1 MDPYQVLGV
10 SSDAS
15 DETIAKAY
23 KKLAKQYHPDI
34 HPDDER
40 ASQKMSKIN
49 QAYDRIKEM
58 RTGGSAS
65 SPYRGYDHAFQ
76 GLDRAETLVRAGRFF
91 EALHY
96 LRNIN
101 DKTARW
107 HFLVSVCYG
116 HLGQFEQANVH
127 IEAALSEEPD
137 HPEYNQWKATL
148 AQGYQSRGNRSGLG
162 LFGLL
167 FKIFFYYMLFRF
179 IVSFLFTS

>member
-58 RTGGSAS
+58 RTNGSAS
-65 SPYRGYDHAFQ
+65 WDSDDASQ
-76 GLDRAETLVRAGRFF
+76 GLGRAETLVRLGRFF
-91 EALHY
+91 EALHD

-107 HFLVSVCYG
+107 HFLVSICYG
-116 HLGQFEQANVH
+116 HLGQFEQAMVH
-127 IEAALSEEPD
+127 IEAALNEEPD

-148 AQGYQSRGNRSGLG
+148 TQGYQSRGNRSGLG
-162 LFGLL
+162 LFGWL
-167 FKIFFYYMLFRF
+167 FKMFFYYMLFRF
-179 IVSFLFTS
+179 IASFLFAS